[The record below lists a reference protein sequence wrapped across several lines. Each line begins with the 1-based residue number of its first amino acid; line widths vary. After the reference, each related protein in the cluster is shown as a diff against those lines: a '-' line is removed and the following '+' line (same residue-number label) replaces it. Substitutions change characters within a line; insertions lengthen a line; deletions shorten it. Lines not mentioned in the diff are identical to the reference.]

1 MSKYKLLK
9 CVKSYIIFQNSQVYN
24 FFKLKTTGLN
34 NLQSYPV
41 TISLP
46 TTSEA
51 CEEVVKIQDWSFI
64 LWRFWFNRLDEAQES
79 GLLRSS
85 GNYLESPDLDLFLIP
100 NSMCEFAQI
109 SISLWASVSFFGK
122 YKMKRGRQEEEEVCW
137 C

>member
-51 CEEVVKIQDWSFI
+51 CEEVVKNTRPKFYSLEILIQ
-64 LWRFWFNRLDEAQES
+64 
-79 GLLRSS
+79 
-85 GNYLESPDLDLFLIP
+85 
-100 NSMCEFAQI
+100 
-109 SISLWASVSFFGK
+109 
-122 YKMKRGRQEEEEVCW
+122 
-137 C
+137 